1 MNTAVWIVFGGLAGW
16 VATMITG
23 DDAAF
28 GILGNIVIG
37 IIGSYIGGWIST
49 QIFKGPPI
57 TGFDFRSFLI
67 AVAGSAVLL
76 WIINML
82 F

>member
-1 MNTAVWIVFGGLAGW
+1 MNTIIWIVFGGLAGW
-16 VATMITG
+16 VATIITG

-37 IIGSYIGGWIST
+37 IIGSFIGGWISG
-49 QIFKGPPI
+49 QLFKGPGVD
-57 TGFDFRSFLI
+57 GFDFRSFL
-67 AVAGSAVLL
+67 VAVLGSVVL
-76 WIINML
+76 IWLLNLL